1 MHGSRR
7 AFAIWKTLDTAL
19 AELPQDQ
26 REVRLQQSSDFL
38 LGLER
43 FRAGELEAAARS
55 FRRRVDGD
63 YPDAAALHYLAKCRL
78 ETTRGRDP

>member
-26 REVRLQQSSDFL
+26 REVRLQQSSDFR

-43 FRAGELEAAARS
+43 FRAGEVEEAARA
-55 FRRRVDGD
+55 FRRCVDGD

-78 ETTRGRDP
+78 KTASRRDP